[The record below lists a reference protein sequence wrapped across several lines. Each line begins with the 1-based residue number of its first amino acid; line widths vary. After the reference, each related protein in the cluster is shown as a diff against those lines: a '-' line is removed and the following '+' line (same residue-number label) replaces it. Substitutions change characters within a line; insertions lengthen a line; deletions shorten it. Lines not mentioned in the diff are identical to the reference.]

1 MNIEKIKSAL
11 AKKFKDEQSG
21 FTKKDIII
29 EKVNNNEIWIKM
41 RDYETTPISI
51 KQDRDEYF
59 GYVLFI
65 RDEFTEEYI
74 EMCESKIDYPWE
86 NAVKIVGYYI
96 ASRF

>member
-41 RDYETTPISI
+41 RGYEILPISV
-51 KQDRDEYF
+51 KQSKDDYF

-65 RDEFTEEYI
+65 RDIFNDELI
-74 EMCESKIDYPWE
+74 EMCESKTNYPWDE
-86 NAVKIVGYYI
+86 AMLEIGYYI
-96 ASRF
+96 ASRY